1 MKQILLNYFSDL
13 ILKFYQILLMSDNI
27 VSRKIMQDMD
37 RRLEGR
43 KPIEQLRDEISELKV
58 EMIHI
63 KNYLR
68 KLEIREQ
75 IKEQEQAK
83 QTEPQ
88 AEAVDKYEILDNNRT
103 EKENQRGW
111 FW

>member
-13 ILKFYQILLMSDNI
+13 IFKFYTILLMSDNI
-27 VSRKIMQDMD
+27 VSRKIMHDMD

-43 KPIEQLRDEISELKV
+43 KPIEALRDDIAELKA
-58 EMIHI
+58 ELIHI
-63 KNYLR
+63 KNYIR

-75 IKEQEQAK
+75 IKEQEQSK
-83 QTEPQ
+83 EEPQ
-88 AEAVDKYEILDNNRT
+88 DKYEILDNNR
-103 EKENQRGW
+103 EIKESQKGW